1 MKRDQAKRVLYNLV
15 DVLAAIEHERWCHWQ
30 RYMHD
35 QAIKQAD
42 GSLIL
47 PAHLVARWET
57 QIRTDFESLTDK
69 EKDSDREQ
77 VHKYLPLIVNALSSE
92 S

>member
-1 MKRDQAKRVLYNLV
+1 
-15 DVLAAIEHERWCHWQ
+15 
-30 RYMHD
+30 MHD

-42 GSLIL
+42 GSLVL

-57 QIRTDFESLTDK
+57 QISTDFESLTDK

-77 VHKYLPLIVNALSSE
+77 VYKYLPLIVNALSSE